1 MAVFKRILN
10 ISLREVRNL
19 VTNPMYFLF
28 MVSAPII
35 VVLFFTTF
43 LRDGQPLD
51 MPVGVVDQDN
61 TTTTR
66 RLVRMLD
73 AFQTSKVV
81 GQYATVAD
89 ARRAIQRNE
98 IYAFFY
104 VPAGTTSKL
113 LASRKPKVSFYYSM
127 TTLTS
132 GSLLYRD
139 LKTIASLGNAGV
151 IQGSL
156 KARGATDKQIMTYLQ
171 PLQIDLHQIANPAT
185 DYNVVLTTTLVP
197 AVLTLFMF
205 LLAAYSLGTELK
217 FETGPN
223 LMLRAGDNIWIALIG
238 KMLPMFFIFLNI
250 FFIYELYVYYFLGFP
265 HLGGPWPIALLGVLT
280 VTASLGFGI
289 FMFGLVPQLRMSMSI
304 CSLWAVLSFSL
315 AGALFPLASMDTP
328 IQSVANLFPM
338 RHYFLIYQATVFN
351 GYPVSAVWVNVVALV
366 AFSLLPLLVFPRI
379 KKALKY
385 YVYIP

>member
-1 MAVFKRILN
+1 MTVLKRILY
-10 ISLREVRNL
+10 ISLREARIL

-43 LRDGQPLD
+43 LRDGQPVD
-51 MPVGVVDQDN
+51 MPIGVVDQDN
-61 TTTTR
+61 TTTSR
-66 RLVRMLD
+66 RLIRMLD

-81 GQYATVAD
+81 GQYPTVSD

-98 IYAFFY
+98 IYAFLH

-113 LASRKPKVSFYYSM
+113 LASRKPSVSFYYSM

-139 LKTIASLGNAGV
+139 LKTISSLGSAGV
-151 IQGSL
+151 IQASL
-156 KARGATDKQIMTYLQ
+156 RARGATDKQVMTYLQ
-171 PLQIDLHQIANPAT
+171 PIQIDLHQIANPT
-185 DYNVVLTTTLVP
+185 MDYNVFLTTTLVP

-223 LMLRAGDNIWIALIG
+223 LMHMAGDNIWVALIG
-238 KMLPMFFIFLNI
+238 KMTPMFFIFLNI

-265 HLGGPWPIALLGVLT
+265 HLGGPWPIALLGILT
-280 VTASLGFGI
+280 VTASLGFGV

-315 AGALFPLASMDTP
+315 AGAFFPVSSMDAP

-351 GYPVSAVWVNVVALV
+351 GYPVSSVWSSVVALV
-366 AFSLLPLLVFPRI
+366 AFSLLPLFVFPRI

-385 YVYIP
+385 YVYVP

>member
-1 MAVFKRILN
+1 MTVIKRILY
-10 ISLREVRNL
+10 ISLREARIL

-43 LRDGQPLD
+43 LRDGQPVD
-51 MPVGVVDQDN
+51 MPIGVVDQDN
-61 TTTTR
+61 TTTSR
-66 RLVRMLD
+66 RLIRMLD

-81 GQYATVAD
+81 GQYPTVSD

-98 IYAFFY
+98 IYAFLH

-113 LASRKPKVSFYYSM
+113 LASRKPSVSFYYSM

-139 LKTIASLGNAGV
+139 LKTISSLGSAGV
-151 IQGSL
+151 IQASL
-156 KARGATDKQIMTYLQ
+156 RARGATDKQVMTYLQ
-171 PLQIDLHQIANPAT
+171 PIQIDLHQIANPT
-185 DYNVVLTTTLVP
+185 MDYNVFLTTTLVP

-223 LMLRAGDNIWIALIG
+223 LMHHAGDNIWIALVG

-315 AGALFPLASMDTP
+315 AGAFFPVSSMDAP

-351 GYPVSAVWVNVVALV
+351 GYPVSSVWSSVVALV
-366 AFSLLPLLVFPRI
+366 AFSLLPLLVYPRI